1 MSDSIPARIGSYEI
15 LGSLGEGGMGQIF
28 RARDARLG
36 RQVAV
41 KVLGPQLTRDPEAVA
56 RFFGEARAAS
66 ALNHPNIVTIYE
78 VGEYQ
83 GHHFIAMEFVQGS
96 TLRDLLKHSSELE
109 RFNHLASQ
117 IARALAAAHAAG
129 IVHRDIKPENV
140 MIRDDGYVKVVDF
153 GIARLVHVPGES
165 SALPTSHTGPATLL
179 GTPRYMSPEQIRGDH
194 VDSASDIFS
203 FGIMAYEWVA
213 RRYPFEGESVINV
226 LGSIIDDEVI
236 APSRFS
242 PGVSNAVETLILE
255 MLQKDPARRP
265 TANEIV
271 ERLGRSATVE
281 ATSLPPAT
289 LTVAHE
295 RVGRER
301 ETGELLSAFESV
313 AHGNGLLVGVSGEP
327 GIGKTTLVEDMLRTI
342 ASRGTPAY
350 IARGRCSE
358 RLAGAEAYLPFLEAF
373 DSLLKGDGR
382 ETVARILKAL
392 APAWYAQFSATE
404 GLDATAN
411 LAAKAGSTERL
422 KRELQACLE
431 ELSRL
436 RPLIL
441 FFDDVHW
448 ADASTVDLLSYV
460 AARFDRLRVLVIA
473 TFRPNELRR
482 SSHPFLA
489 VMHDLQGRGVGRET
503 RVDFLTR
510 DETSDYLEL
519 NFPGHR
525 FPAELSSL
533 IQDKT
538 EGNPLF
544 MVDLVRDLRSRGV
557 IAEGEDGWELTQGT
571 SSIAHELPASIRSMI
586 QRKIDALSDEDRKVL
601 VAASVQGVH
610 IDTAVV
616 ARALDRDPS
625 ELEEQLDRLDRLHDF
640 VRLVGDQ
647 PLPDRT
653 PSSQYRF
660 VHSLY
665 QNSLF
670 ESLRP
675 VRRAALS
682 GLIARALAEF
692 HKSDTAPIATELA
705 FLFDTAQDHAS
716 AAQYFLQATQKAVDV
731 CAYREAAVLCRR
743 GLRSVEQI
751 PDKSTGARLEL
762 ELQLGLGLSL
772 SATQGY
778 AAPEV
783 EQVMIRARELCAQ
796 AGDSTRLFRA
806 IETLWRFYFAK
817 DDLIRASEL
826 GDELLSIASASSD
839 TRLCVIAEASIGFP
853 LVQRGHPAEGLVH
866 LDKALALDRTDATV
880 KPGGVMSTD
889 NRVRALAWSSMALW
903 LMGYA
908 DQAEQRVNEML
919 ARATAIGH
927 PFTNAFA
934 CSIAGWCYHHRREP
948 LALQRI
954 AEKAQAVST
963 EYSFGG
969 WFPVSQI
976 LLGWAMADQGQVSEG
991 IGRIRKS
998 IDMFK
1003 RTGAGINLPH
1013 FFSMLAEAHVK
1024 DEDFRSALAVVEE
1037 GLAFADRN
1045 DDVYWKPELLRL
1057 RGALR
1062 LRIGGPGAESDAEA
1076 AFHEAIAA
1084 ARQAESRVLEL
1095 RATESLSRLWQLQGK
1110 RDEALAA
1117 LAATYGSFTEGF
1129 ESNDLREARA
1139 VLDMLSKPAEG

>member
-1 MSDSIPARIGSYEI
+1 MSNGTPRQIGSYEI
-15 LGSLGEGGMGQIF
+15 LGSIGVGGMGQIY
-28 RARDARLG
+28 RARDPRLG
-36 RQVAV
+36 RQVAL
-41 KVLGPQLTRDPEAVA
+41 KVLGYQLTKDPESVA

-83 GHHFIAMEFVQGS
+83 GQHFIAMEYVQGA

-129 IVHRDIKPENV
+129 IVHRDIKPENI

-153 GIARLVHVPGES
+153 GIARLVRVPGES
-165 SALPTSHTGPATLL
+165 SALPTSHTGPSSLL

-203 FGIMAYEWVA
+203 FGIMAYEWMA
-213 RRYPFEGESVINV
+213 GRHPFEGESVINV
-226 LGSIIDDEVI
+226 LGSIIDDEVV

-242 PGVSNAVETLILE
+242 PGVSSAIETLILE

-265 TANEIV
+265 TALEIV

-281 ATSLPPAT
+281 TTSMPPAT
-289 LTVAHE
+289 LTVEHE

-301 ETGELLSAFESV
+301 ESHELLSAFESV
-313 AHGNGLLVGVSGEP
+313 VHGRGLLVGVSGEP
-327 GIGKTTLVEDMLRTI
+327 GIGKTTLVEDTLRTI
-342 ASRGTPAY
+342 AARGTPAY

-392 APAWYAQFSATE
+392 APAWYAQFLVAE
-404 GLDATAN
+404 GAEASAN

-448 ADASTVDLLSYV
+448 ADASTVDLLAYV
-460 AARFDRLRVLVIA
+460 AARFDRLRVLILA

-482 SSHPFLA
+482 ANHPFLA

-503 RVDFLTR
+503 TVDFLTR
-510 DETSDYLEL
+510 NETSEYLAL
-519 NFPGHR
+519 NFPNHR
-525 FPAELSSL
+525 FPVDLAAL

-544 MVDLVRDLRSRGV
+544 MVDLVRDLRNRGV
-557 IAEGEDGWELTQGT
+557 IAEREDGWELTQGT
-571 SSIAHELPASIRSMI
+571 SSIARELPASIRSMI
-586 QRKIDALSDEDRKVL
+586 QRKIDALSDEDRRVL
-601 VAASVQGVH
+601 VAASVQGVR

-616 ARALDRDPS
+616 ARALDRDPG
-625 ELEEQLDRLDRLHDF
+625 ELEEHLDRLDRLHGF

-675 VRRAALS
+675 VRRASLS
-682 GLIARALAEF
+682 GVIARVLADYY
-692 HKSDTAPIATELA
+692 KSDTAPVATELA
-705 FLFDTAQDHAS
+705 FLFETAQDTAK
-716 AAQYFLQATQKAVDV
+716 AAQYFLQATQKAIDV
-731 CAYREAAVLCRR
+731 CGYREAAVLCRH
-743 GLRSVEQI
+743 GLRSVEQM
-751 PDKSTGARLEL
+751 PDKSTGSRFEL
-762 ELQLGLGLSL
+762 ELQLALGLSL

-783 EQVMIRARELCAQ
+783 EQVMTRARDLCAA
-796 AGDSTRLFRA
+796 AGDPTRLFRA
-806 IETLWRFYFAK
+806 LETLWRFYFAK
-817 DDLIRASEL
+817 GDLVRASEL
-826 GDELLSIASASSD
+826 GNELLGLASGSSD
-839 TRLCVIAEASIGFP
+839 SRLCVIAEACVGFP
-853 LVQRGHPAEGLVH
+853 LTQRGHPAEGLVH
-866 LDKALALDRTDATV
+866 LDRAVALDLADHRV
-880 KPGGVMSTD
+880 KPGGVMATD

-908 DQAEQRVNEML
+908 DQAESRLNLML
-919 ARATAIGH
+919 ERATAVGH
-927 PFTNAFA
+927 PFTQAFA
-934 CSIAGWCYHHRREP
+934 CSIAGWCYHHRRET

-969 WFPVSQI
+969 WLPVSQI
-976 LLGWAMADQGQVSEG
+976 LLGWAMADQGQVAEG
-991 IGRIRKS
+991 IGLIRKS
-998 IDMFK
+998 IEMFK

-1024 DEDFRSALAVVEE
+1024 DQDFRSGLAAVEE
-1037 GLAFADRN
+1037 GLVFADRN

-1062 LRIGGPGAESDAEA
+1062 LRVIDPGAEAEA
-1076 AFHEAIAA
+1076 ETSFHAAIAA
-1084 ARQAESRVLEL
+1084 ARDEKARVLEL
-1095 RATESLSRLWQLQGK
+1095 RATESLCRLWQLQGK
-1110 RDEALAA
+1110 RDEAHAA
-1117 LAATYGSFTEGF
+1117 LSTAYASFSEGF

-1139 VLDMLSKPAEG
+1139 LLEMLAPAAKP